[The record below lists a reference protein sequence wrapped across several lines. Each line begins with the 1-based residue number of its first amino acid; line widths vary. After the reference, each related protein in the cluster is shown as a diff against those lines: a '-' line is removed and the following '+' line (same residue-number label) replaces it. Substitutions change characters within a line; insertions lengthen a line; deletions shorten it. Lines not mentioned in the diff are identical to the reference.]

1 MNDGMG
7 YRTLIN
13 ASENGGHWGG
23 GWMLVEIVFFSSFF
37 VSLEKGNIYRFE
49 YIQRG
54 IVLI

>member
-13 ASENGGHWGG
+13 ASENGGRWGG